1 MHCCSTCGSNVPRE
15 ARFCQACGAPTVQGL
30 LDDASAI
37 PLSLAPRKGKLPA
50 RMLMVIGASVVVL
63 TGTVAAAA
71 SALSGG

>member
-1 MHCCSTCGSNVPRE
+1 MVNCTTCGSNVPRE
-15 ARFCQACGAPTVQGL
+15 ARFCQACGAPTVHGL
-30 LDDASAI
+30 LSESAVSVPPAI
-37 PLSLAPRKGKLPA
+37 RKRKLPG

>member
-30 LDDASAI
+30 LDASAV
-37 PLSLAPRKGKLPA
+37 PVSHPPRKGKFPG
-50 RMLMVIGASVVVL
+50 RTLMVIGASVVVL